1 MKKQPYHDLIVW
13 RVAHEF
19 VLEIYRCTEK
29 FPKQEL
35 FGLVSQLRRAAVS
48 IPTNIVE
55 GHGRKSIKEQLNF
68 CFISRGSLRECNYLI
83 ELAHDLKYL
92 TFEELEKLQNLSAR
106 VGYLLFQY
114 IEGKKRKYS
123 SSSTSYPSTPFL

>member
-1 MKKQPYHDLIVW
+1 MKEQPYHSLIVW
-13 RVAHEF
+13 RVSHEF

-35 FGLVSQLRRAAVS
+35 FGLVSQLRRAGVS

-55 GHGRKSIKEQLNF
+55 GHGRKTLKDQLNF

-92 TFEELEKLQNLSAR
+92 TDEDFEKLQNLSAR

-114 IEGKKRKYS
+114 IEGKNKNLTQLNSTPS
-123 SSSTSYPSTPFL
+123 SPSTL